1 MLARLEGTLHEDDFI
16 TEHLDEVR
24 GEYLGIVSRLHLHD
38 LIVLVDVC
46 LTRIDLILDTVDDGT
61 TLRLAGAELL
71 GEVLPYGQVSFL
83 EVGIALVDRCDIVAI
98 AVLLLLSLFGY
109 DR

>member
-1 MLARLEGTLHEDDFI
+1 MLARLEWTLHEDDFV

-46 LTRIDLILDTVDDGT
+46 LTRIDLILDTVDDGAA
-61 TLRLAGAELL
+61 LCLAGAELL

-83 EVGIALVDRCDIVAI
+83 EMGIALVDRCDIVAI
-98 AVLLLLSLFGY
+98 AVLLFLSLFGY
-109 DR
+109 GR